1 MKMMKAGVMLSEAR
15 STVKLKAFKK
25 SACPKYFEAGHE
37 NWYYEG
43 LKLWQK
49 E

>member
-25 SACPKYFEAGHE
+25 SACPMYAEDALE
-37 NWYYEG
+37 N
-43 LKLWQK
+43 
-49 E
+49 